1 MNPLIEID
9 DPPYVRDIPTHT
21 MGSIARYVLQGI
33 HPGDFVWNCIRNDL
47 KMAVAYAD
55 RDNAAA
61 LKPIVMLLVN
71 RIPSGC
77 WGNEDKALAWIK
89 KFQSEQNH
97 GDETSNL
104 YPYLRKH
111 LRS

>member
-9 DPPYVRDIPTHT
+9 DPPYVKNIPART
-21 MGSIARYVLQGI
+21 MGSIARYVLLGI
-33 HPGDFVWNCIRNDL
+33 RPGDFIWNCIRNDL

-55 RDNAAA
+55 KDNAAA
-61 LKPIVMLLVN
+61 LKPIVMLFVN

-77 WGNEDKALAWIK
+77 WGSEEKARAWLK
-89 KFQSEQNH
+89 QFQSDMNH
-97 GDETSNL
+97 GNDTSNL

-111 LRS
+111 LQS